1 MKVLAICLLV
11 LSLIHGTSV
20 SATAQQPDRIEIEG
34 VEYSLHT
41 NPLSSVMEARN
52 WEPPKDA
59 IWSSGNWRGYVAR
72 WAIRDDALVL
82 LEVTVAIWNEE
93 KVETSRSIIGEL
105 YDQPPPVLASWY
117 SGALVIPE
125 GKQVHYVHMGYGS
138 TYERYQIFRIQGGKV
153 LEHRSLDQAEFR
165 AYREQKFAEWQ
176 QTPEFQAH
184 YDSLV
189 EKDAGDWTRDDI
201 IDFMKGFFAEVY
213 LAK

>member
-1 MKVLAICLLV
+1 MKALAVVLLMSFLAYGTPV
-11 LSLIHGTSV
+11 L
-20 SATAQQPDRIEIEG
+20 ATAQEPDRIEIDG
-34 VEYSLHT
+34 VEHPLHT
-41 NPLSSVMEARN
+41 NPLTSQLEARE
-52 WEPPKDA
+52 WTPPKDA
-59 IWSSGNWRGYVAR
+59 IENTDNWRGYVAN
-72 WAIRDDALVL
+72 WAIREDALVL
-82 LEVTVAIWNEE
+82 LEVTVSMRREGQQ
-93 KVETSRSIIGEL
+93 TRRSILSEL
-105 YDQPPPVLASWY
+105 YDQPPPVPASWY

-125 GKQVHYVHMGYGS
+125 GKQVQNVHMGYGS

-153 LEHRSLDQAEFR
+153 LEHRSLDRAEFR